1 MNAIY
6 NKLEELNKE
15 ELQQFFEED
24 FVKQCV
30 AKYKEFKEIFDPY
43 LITNDVD
50 KMPYEEW
57 VYVINRMK
65 HEGVV
70 LKNNK
75 PKEPTF
81 ERKSIIDKYTYE
93 ELAKLYSIN
102 CIPAITQFFINELKS
117 KKHMKGNTKPFINL
131 SGWGSHYQSIYENEA
146 TIYNMASKT
155 ADNEL
160 NYGNQRTNTEILKLK
175 IQRQACL
182 AISQILMDEKEQPE
196 IFDFVCNNLQYA
208 PLDELEKLSQL
219 YRSGFKDTKQGRPKK
234 NEPKKTII
242 MYDSNGE
249 IEDRFENRQ
258 ACIEIM
264 GIKKS
269 MLSQVLSGKKLHWK
283 GYIFKEVEIE
293 ES

>member
-1 MNAIY
+1 MNEIY
-6 NKLEELNKE
+6 DNLEKLNKE

-30 AKYKEFKEIFDPY
+30 AKYHEFKEIFDPY

-65 HEGVV
+65 HEGVE
-70 LKNNK
+70 LKK
-75 PKEPTF
+75 KQTKEPTF
-81 ERKSIIDKYTYE
+81 EHKSIIGKYTYE
-93 ELAKLYSIN
+93 ELSKLYSIN
-102 CIPAITQFFINELKS
+102 SIPAITQYFINELKS
-117 KKHMKGNTKPFINL
+117 KKHMKGNVKPFINL

-146 TIYNMASKT
+146 SIYNLASKT

-160 NYGNQRTNTEILKLK
+160 KYGKQRTNVEIAKLK
-175 IQRQACL
+175 TQRQACL

-208 PLDELEKLSQL
+208 SLEELEKLIQL
-219 YRSGFKDTKQGRPKK
+219 YRSGFKDIKQGRPQKI
-234 NEPKKTII
+234 EPNKIII

-258 ACIEIM
+258 VCIEM
-264 GIKKS
+264 LGISKS
-269 MLSQVLSGKKLHWK
+269 MLSQILSGKKPHWK
-283 GYIFKEVEIE
+283 GYTFKEEVIE
-293 ES
+293 G